1 MKPYTRI
8 SLGAAL
14 VLGCALTGAPLSS
27 GAEQQSKGWG
37 SQFLES
43 MKKWEDKMSEVFRSA
58 TGKKAGDKS
67 AYSASIDVREQSDH
81 YTVRVHLPDR
91 DLSKVKV
98 TMDGH
103 TLKIAGEGGYE
114 QSIVLRNAA
123 SVALPHVQRLGQTL
137 VITVPLGTDPAIAST
152 KSGSSLLAP
161 NDAEQDV
168 LTRMENMRRE
178 MDRVFED
185 AFKDFRLRLDGRS
198 YFDQPQFGS
207 SIDLQDEND
216 RYIIRAY
223 LPGRDVHRIDVK
235 VMNDILTIQ
244 AKAEQ
249 REKKD
254 AEAVAA
260 ESFTMSSYSQSLT
273 LPGPVQSDKMEV
285 ERKEGLLVITLPK
298 KKS

>member
-1 MKPYTRI
+1 MKPYTQIR
-8 SLGAAL
+8 LGAAL

-37 SQFLES
+37 TQFIES

-58 TGKKAGDKS
+58 AGGKAGDKS

-98 TMDGH
+98 TMDGR
-103 TLKIAGEGGYE
+103 TLKIAGDGGYE

-123 SVALPHVQRLGQTL
+123 TVTLPHVDRLGQTL
-137 VITVPLGTDPAIAST
+137 VITVPRGDDPTAGAS
-152 KSGSSLLAP
+152 KGAPGSSLLAP
-161 NDAEQDV
+161 NEAERDV
-168 LTRMENMRRE
+168 LARMDNMRRE
-178 MDRVFED
+178 MDRVFQE
-185 AFKDFRLRLDGRS
+185 AFKDFDLRLDTKG

-207 SIDLQDEND
+207 SIDLQDEKD
-216 RYIIRAY
+216 RYVIRAY
-223 LPGRDVHRIDVK
+223 LPGRDVQKIDVK
-235 VMNDILTIQ
+235 VVDQVLTVE

-249 REKKD
+249 REKRGTGSI
-254 AEAVAA
+254 ET
-260 ESFTMSSYSQSLT
+260 FTMSGYAQSLT